1 MGSII
6 IYATIMVNGMISAI
20 EYKGTSFKTDAEC
33 VEFLN
38 NYSSH
43 INSTLT
49 EHLRKNEPNSVVLFV
64 GCTERNKVYT
74 GNETTT

>member
-1 MGSII
+1 
-6 IYATIMVNGMISAI
+6 MVSNVTNVVETM

-33 VEFLN
+33 VEFLDK
-38 NYSSH
+38 YSSH